1 MRDVNICGN
10 GISGR
15 RGFRKIQKGFSATPL
30 AKVNGGKIKGG
41 FHWLNLPEEKTV
53 LAAVPKELSVGK
65 IRQSDFQTPLGVKLF
80 EHAGVAGNKCDK
92 RNVMLTAHFVLG
104 AYIKLAVAMLN
115 MKGFVLWSKL
125 RLKLGKTL
133 SATAYAGII
142 GGKKQIMAAWTHIKS
157 DFLQVSAACAVFFK
171 ASA

>member
-1 MRDVNICGN
+1 M
-10 GISGR
+10 
-15 RGFRKIQKGFSATPL
+15 
-30 AKVNGGKIKGG
+30 AKVNGGEIKRG

-115 MKGFVLWSKL
+115 MKGFIFCSKL